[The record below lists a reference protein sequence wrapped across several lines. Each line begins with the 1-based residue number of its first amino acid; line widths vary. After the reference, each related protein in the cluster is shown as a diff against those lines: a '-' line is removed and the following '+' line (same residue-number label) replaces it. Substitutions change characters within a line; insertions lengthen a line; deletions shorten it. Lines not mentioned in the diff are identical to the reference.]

1 MLLSGKPCCI
11 AATLGLLTMAST
23 SWAASAARAADTDRE
38 VVLRVDS
45 VDPAVV
51 QAIARRHEHVQVER
65 AKGYIAF
72 EGSAE
77 EQQALLASGIVATI
91 DEAATAALAARPGP
105 RGADGK
111 SISGFACYRSVDE
124 ANARLDQLVAA
135 YPALAHKVDIGDSW
149 KKATNKGGD
158 DLNVIVMSNG
168 AIAGPKPKMFFM
180 AAVHAREYA
189 TAEIALRFVEGLLT
203 GYGTD
208 PEATL
213 LLDENEIHVLVE
225 SNPDGR
231 RIAEGQSATSGN
243 SAQRKNANTGFC
255 PTGRLGVDLNRNF
268 PFEWGANNGSSGN
281 VCDDTYRGPSAA
293 SEPEIQA
300 IDAYVTT
307 LFPDLRGPALTD
319 PAPANT
325 QGVFMDLHSY
335 SGLVLWPWGGRATPS
350 PNAVAFEHLGRRMAY
365 FNHYT
370 PEQSDSLYPTDGTSD
385 DNTYGKLGVPAFTIE
400 AGSAFFESCA
410 SFEQQVGPNNL
421 AAMRYLAT
429 VTRAPYLWPQGPS
442 LLSATVSP
450 DLAIAGDTVSVSARA
465 DDSRYSADNGGAPA
479 SQAITSATLRGDA
492 PPWRSLSAP
501 ITMSAADGSFDT
513 ASENVVATVDAA
525 QLGTGRHLVYLQ
537 ARDAAGSDG
546 PVAAT
551 FVDVRTAAAV
561 GDLAGHVSDI
571 GSGQPLAATVVTAP
585 YRTTSGADGNYHRHL
600 PPGSTA
606 VTVSADGYESKNVAA
621 VAITAGQTTT
631 VDAALYRYCGRL
643 VDDADTNLAPWT
655 LQTTAGSAWQL
666 AGPGGAFPSR
676 YRTPTPTGTYPA
688 NADASLVS
696 AALDLS
702 GDDSASLSFDSVCA
716 TESGFDFGRV
726 EARLSASSPW
736 VELFRC
742 SGDSST
748 KHVTLSLASL
758 LGQSAAQLR
767 FRFTSDSGVSGAGFA
782 VDNIRVDAIG
792 AACRASQVP
801 APSGLF
807 SDGFE

>member
-1 MLLSGKPCCI
+1 MDLSRVAPCLALALC
-11 AATLGLLTMAST
+11 LASHGAI
-23 SWAASAARAADTDRE
+23 SWAAPATHELAGE
-38 VVLRVDS
+38 VVLRVDTT
-45 VDPAVV
+45 DPAVV
-51 QAIARRHEHVQVER
+51 QAIARRHEHVQVQR
-65 AKGYIAF
+65 AKGYVAF
-72 EGSAE
+72 EATAE
-77 EQQALLASGIVATI
+77 EQQDLLASGIVATV
-91 DEAATAALAARPGP
+91 DAEATAALAARPGP
-105 RGADGK
+105 RGSNGK
-111 SISGFACYRSVDE
+111 SIAGFSCYRSVDE
-124 ANARLDQLVAA
+124 ANARIDQLVAT

-231 RIAEGQSATSGN
+231 RIAEGQSAGSGN
-243 SAQRKNANTGFC
+243 SAQRKNANTGYC
-255 PTGRLGVDLNRNF
+255 PASRLGVDLNRNF

-300 IDAYVTT
+300 IDAYVSSI
-307 LFPDLRGPALTD
+307 FPDVRGPALTD

-350 PNAVAFEHLGRRMAY
+350 PNAVAFEHLGRRLAY
-365 FNHYT
+365 FNGYT
-370 PEQSDSLYPTDGTSD
+370 PEQSDSLYATDGTSD
-385 DNTYGKLGVPAFTIE
+385 DNAYGKLGVPAFTIE
-400 AGSAFFESCA
+400 AGGAFFESCA
-410 SFEQQVGPNNL
+410 SFEQAVGPTNV

-442 LLSATVSP
+442 LLSAAVSP
-450 DLAIAGDTVSVSARA
+450 DVAVAGDTVTVVARA
-465 DDSRYSADNGGAPA
+465 DDSRYSAINGGAPA
-479 SQAITSATLRGDA
+479 SQAIASATLTTDA
-492 PPWRSLSAP
+492 PPWRTATAP
-501 ITMSAADGSFDT
+501 VAMSAADGSFN
-513 ASENVVATVDAA
+513 ASSEGVVAAIDAA
-525 QLGTGRHLVYLQ
+525 QVGIGRHLVYLQ
-537 ARDAAGSDG
+537 ARDAGGSDG
-546 PVAAT
+546 PVAAA
-551 FVDVRTAAAV
+551 FVDVRDAATV
-561 GDLAGHVSDI
+561 GDLAGRVSDVAT
-571 GSGQPLAATVVTAP
+571 GQPLAATIDTAP
-585 YRTTSGADGNYHRHL
+585 YRTTSGADGNYRRHL

-606 VTVSADGYESKNVAA
+606 VAVSVDGYETKNVAA

-631 VDAALYRYCGRL
+631 LDAALYRYCGRM
-643 VDDADTNLAPWT
+643 VDDADSNVATWS
-655 LQTTAGSAWQL
+655 LQTTAGTAWQL
-666 AGPGGAFPSR
+666 AGPGGVFPTR
-676 YRTPTPTGTYPA
+676 YRTPTPTGNYPN
-688 NADASLVS
+688 NADASLIS

-702 GDDSASLSFDSVCA
+702 GDDSATLSFDQVCN

-726 EARLSASSPW
+726 EARLTATSPW
-736 VELFRC
+736 VELYRC

-748 KHVTLSLASL
+748 RRVRLSLGSL
-758 LGQSAAQLR
+758 LGQSAAQIR
-767 FRFTSDSGVSGAGFA
+767 FRFTSDGGVVGPGFA

-792 AACRASQVP
+792 PACRASQLP
-801 APSGLF
+801 APTDRMF